1 VGATVET
8 LKKSTD
14 SALGDLGLGLGF
26 VGATF
31 ETLQKSTDSALGD
44 LGLGLGLVGATV
56 ETLHTNLEALD
67 IETRFNQHDD
77 SLGDL
82 GLGLGLVGVT
92 VETFQV
98 SLSALDTNIDG
109 QLKTLNRV
117 VDFRIGENTRI
128 ILEITGTGGQIQTLY
143 SLAGNNYTAIQSL
156 SKTLW
161 TKIDTLGDD
170 TETRFN
176 QHENSLG
183 DLGLRLGLVGITV
196 ETLHTNLGAL
206 DFRIGDN
213 LRRIL
218 EITGTGGQIQTL
230 YSLAGD
236 NYTAIQSLSKTLWTK
251 IDTLGDD
258 TETRFNQHENSLGD
272 LGLGLGLVGVTV
284 ETLHTNLGALDFRVG
299 DNLRRILEITG
310 TGGQIQTL
318 YSLAGNNYTA
328 IQSLSK
334 TLWTKIDTLGDDTE
348 TRFNQHENSLGD
360 LGLGLGLVG
369 VTVETLHTNLG
380 ALDFRVGDNLR
391 RILEIT
397 GTGGQI
403 QTLYSLAGNNY
414 TAIQSLSKTLWTK
427 IDTLGDDTETRFNQH
442 ENSLGDLG
450 LGLGLVGVTVETLHT
465 NLGALDFRVGDNLR
479 RILEITGKGGQI
491 QTLYSLAGGNYTA
504 IQSLSKTLGTKID
517 TLGDNTETRFN
528 QHENSLGD
536 LGLGLGLMGVT
547 LETLQV
553 QTKTLPILQ
562 LTVDSFAKN

>member
-1 VGATVET
+1 MGATVET

-206 DFRIGDN
+206 DFR
-213 LRRIL
+213 
-218 EITGTGGQIQTL
+218 
-230 YSLAGD
+230 
-236 NYTAIQSLSKTLWTK
+236 
-251 IDTLGDD
+251 
-258 TETRFNQHENSLGD
+258 
-272 LGLGLGLVGVTV
+272 
-284 ETLHTNLGALDFRVG
+284 
-299 DNLRRILEITG
+299 
-310 TGGQIQTL
+310 
-318 YSLAGNNYTA
+318 
-328 IQSLSK
+328 
-334 TLWTKIDTLGDDTE
+334 
-348 TRFNQHENSLGD
+348 
-360 LGLGLGLVG
+360 
-369 VTVETLHTNLG
+369 
-380 ALDFRVGDNLR
+380 
-391 RILEIT
+391 
-397 GTGGQI
+397 
-403 QTLYSLAGNNY
+403 
-414 TAIQSLSKTLWTK
+414 
-427 IDTLGDDTETRFNQH
+427 
-442 ENSLGDLG
+442 
-450 LGLGLVGVTVETLHT
+450 
-465 NLGALDFRVGDNLR
+465 VGDNLR